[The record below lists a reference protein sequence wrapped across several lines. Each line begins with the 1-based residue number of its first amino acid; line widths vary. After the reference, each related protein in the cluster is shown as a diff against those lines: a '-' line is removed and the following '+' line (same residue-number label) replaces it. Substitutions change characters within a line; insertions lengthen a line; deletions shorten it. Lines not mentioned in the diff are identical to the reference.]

1 MGILQKRYI
10 LIAFISLI
18 AVSAFLHLW
27 RISTPSWPIFDE
39 AYFTTLPAQNVLRE
53 PYFDIHP
60 PLGRLIFSLP
70 LYFSNTESL
79 KNANFVKISRN
90 ASANQL
96 ETEHKPDNYKE
107 FPYVDLRLVSILSG
121 LALLIAL
128 FLFIREVAGSYVALL
143 TLFFAVFENAL
154 LLHTRL
160 ILMDGMYL
168 AFSLLGLYFFFR
180 KKTAP
185 VIAGLFWGLA
195 LSVKLTALAFI
206 GPVLIVWMITDNREE
221 GGNMKKRVFKFILVG
236 LLTLAILWFLI
247 NLLLFPVGERI
258 ALFNNLFSLGLTS
271 SFWAPIL
278 ISLKEVVVSLLG
290 YTLGY
295 TSLFSSPWYFWPF
308 MQGGIIYYQ
317 NAGSYIAFV
326 GNKFVW
332 YLSTLGVIVI
342 IIKFMRDG
350 IKRIG
355 VSENFRPAL
364 ILLGGY
370 IFALVPFFTIIRRD
384 TFLYQYFPA
393 LVFAISLAAFLTV
406 KFLENKPR
414 GIKNAI
420 LSAIIILT
428 IVGFVLSAPYTYG
441 L

>member
-90 ASANQL
+90 ASTNQL

-107 FPYVDLRLVSILSG
+107 FPYVDLRSVSILSG

-221 GGNMKKRVFKFILVG
+221 GGNMKKRVFKFILAG

-258 ALFNNLFSLGLTS
+258 ALFNNLFSLGLIS

-428 IVGFVLSAPYTYG
+428 LIGFVVSAPYTYG